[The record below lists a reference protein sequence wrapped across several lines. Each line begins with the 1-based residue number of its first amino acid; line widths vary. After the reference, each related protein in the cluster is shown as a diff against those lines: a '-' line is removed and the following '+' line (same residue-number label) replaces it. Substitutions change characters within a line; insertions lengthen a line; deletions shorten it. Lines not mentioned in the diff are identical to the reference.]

1 MHYVWPDRATARS
14 SALCLDR
21 QKRASRQNAK
31 ARGARGLARGR
42 KRGNAKAGTA
52 AKRQSAWRGGSR
64 GLAKAATAAK
74 RQSAWRGAGVALGEG
89 AAFFSQRLGQPQILR
104 LSRKGQN
111 LGFNTTTKTTSAR
124 TGTTHCNDNL
134 SAGLPTSGGGGTQ
147 GGGQRRSF
155 REEALGE
162 AKAGPAALAG
172 WKCGMGR
179 PDIVHYV
186 WIRESGCRGSCASGV
201 CRGDASGFAFAFRVP
216 RTRGSVVSVVGEG
229 EEAYLYKSVFRGTS
243 PLAAALGAAARGW
256 QAPPGGGIGRWI
268 EMSVKCA

>member
-1 MHYVWPDRATARS
+1 MHYVWLDRATARY

-31 ARGARGLARGR
+31 ARGARGVARGR
-42 KRGNAKAGTA
+42 KRGNAKAGVA
-52 AKRQSAWRGGSR
+52 AKTLW
-64 GLAKAATAAK
+64 
-74 RQSAWRGAGVALGEG
+74 AWRGAAVAIGEG
-89 AAFFSQRLGQPQILR
+89 AAFFSQRLGQPQIWR

-162 AKAGPAALAG
+162 AKAGSAALAG

-179 PDIVHYV
+179 PDLVHYV

-256 QAPPGGGIGRWI
+256 QAPPRGGIGRRI
-268 EMSVKCA
+268 EMSVKMCLKSRFFATSITPLAR

>member
-1 MHYVWPDRATARS
+1 MHYVWLDRATARS

-21 QKRASRQNAK
+21 QKQGPRQNAK
-31 ARGARGLARGR
+31 ARGARGVARGR

-111 LGFNTTTKTTSAR
+111 LGFNTTTKTTSAT
-124 TGTTHCNDNL
+124 TGTAHCNDNL

-162 AKAGPAALAG
+162 AKAGSAALAG

-229 EEAYLYKSVFRGTS
+229 EEAYLYKTVFRGTS

>member
-1 MHYVWPDRATARS
+1 MHYVWLDRATARY

-31 ARGARGLARGR
+31 ARGARGVARGR
-42 KRGNAKAGTA
+42 KQGN
-52 AKRQSAWRGGSR
+52 
-64 GLAKAATAAK
+64 AKAATAAK
-74 RQSAWRGAGVALGEG
+74 TLWAWRGAGVALGEG
-89 AAFFSQRLGQPQILR
+89 AAFFSQRLGQPQIVR

-179 PDIVHYV
+179 PDIVH
-186 WIRESGCRGSCASGV
+186 
-201 CRGDASGFAFAFRVP
+201 
-216 RTRGSVVSVVGEG
+216 
-229 EEAYLYKSVFRGTS
+229 
-243 PLAAALGAAARGW
+243 
-256 QAPPGGGIGRWI
+256 
-268 EMSVKCA
+268 